1 MKTITYYKKKAK
13 SNRRM
18 TKGIKISCHRMRFL
32 DNLKRNSTFTSE
44 AFNYVNRY
52 HLIYKRVTSEAKKE
66 KKIGW

>member
-1 MKTITYYKKKAK
+1 
-13 SNRRM
+13 M

-32 DNLKRNSTFTSE
+32 DNLKRNSTLTSE